1 MCVCIGKS
9 VLLRNAKKNQP
20 SYSLSKRSDI
30 GTHLKALV
38 ERNTMACI
46 STCFETLTTLTTLTH
61 AHPDGTVYSW
71 GINTAGQLGHSYS
84 LEPSAAGGGGG
95 RRDKV
100 PSPVRVRALD
110 GQPVVHIATG
120 RDHSFAVTISGAVFG
135 WGRNRYDNNNY
146 YYTTMRLLKH
156 SGLVLVVLQ
165 SSVLQK
171 CILRSSLSLSI
182 SLSLSLSFSLSLS
195 VCVCVSRSA
204 GQLGLGNSKT
214 IGESNS

>member
-1 MCVCIGKS
+1 MCFGVCRLLKDFVAVVQVMCGANHTLALAQGECVCVC
-9 VLLRNAKKNQP
+9 VLESQYFCVILPRKINF

-30 GTHLKALV
+30 ATHLKALV

-46 STCFETLTTLTTLTH
+46 SACFENLTTLTTLTTLTH

-95 RRDKV
+95 RKDKV

-135 WGRNRYDNNNY
+135 WGRNRYDSNNY
-146 YYTTMRLLKH
+146 YY
-156 SGLVLVVLQ
+156 
-165 SSVLQK
+165 
-171 CILRSSLSLSI
+171 
-182 SLSLSLSFSLSLS
+182 
-195 VCVCVSRSA
+195 
-204 GQLGLGNSKT
+204 
-214 IGESNS
+214 